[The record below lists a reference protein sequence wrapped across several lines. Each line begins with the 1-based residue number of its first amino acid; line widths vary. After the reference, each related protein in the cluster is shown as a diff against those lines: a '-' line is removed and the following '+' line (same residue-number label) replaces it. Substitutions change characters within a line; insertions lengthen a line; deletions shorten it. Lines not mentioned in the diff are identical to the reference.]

1 MGDND
6 DVNFDC
12 GFGNGMIVVVVAML
26 VVLVML
32 VIMITVVWMEFEK
45 NSLIFIFTM
54 TQINDKGVPT
64 IVLQNVSIPLELYI
78 SCLRILFFFE

>member
-6 DVNFDC
+6 DVNFDW
-12 GFGNGMIVVVVAML
+12 GFGVIMVVVAML

-54 TQINDKGVPT
+54 TGRSNNCT
-64 IVLQNVSIPLELYI
+64 SECFNTT
-78 SCLRILFFFE
+78 